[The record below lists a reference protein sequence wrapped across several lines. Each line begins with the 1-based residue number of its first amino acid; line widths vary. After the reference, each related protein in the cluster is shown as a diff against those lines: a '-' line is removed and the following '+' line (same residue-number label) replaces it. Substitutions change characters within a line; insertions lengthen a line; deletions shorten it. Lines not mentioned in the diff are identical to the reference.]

1 MVFLNKYLLSSEDLK
16 VRLMK
21 IIKSF
26 FGTVVVAVVVDLE
39 IVVDLGIVVVD
50 LGTVVFVQSLEK
62 CLYSFEMEHLISWN
76 ADFVGAQLGRP
87 VPAEHSIY

>member
-1 MVFLNKYLLSSEDLK
+1 MRFVGSAVRSEMVWIVVVVVD
-16 VRLMK
+16 
-21 IIKSF
+21 

>member
-1 MVFLNKYLLSSEDLK
+1 MRFVGSAVRSEMVWIVVVVVD
-16 VRLMK
+16 
-21 IIKSF
+21 

-62 CLYSFEMEHLISWN
+62 CLNSFEMEHLISWN

>member
-1 MVFLNKYLLSSEDLK
+1 MRFVGSAVRSEMVWIVVVVVD
-16 VRLMK
+16 
-21 IIKSF
+21 

-39 IVVDLGIVVVD
+39 IVADLGIVVVD

>member
-1 MVFLNKYLLSSEDLK
+1 MCFVGSAVCSEMIWIVVVVVD
-16 VRLMK
+16 
-21 IIKSF
+21 

-39 IVVDLGIVVVD
+39 IVVDLGTVVVD

-62 CLYSFEMEHLISWN
+62 CLNSFEMEHLISWN
-76 ADFVGAQLGRP
+76 ADFVGTQLGRP

>member
-1 MVFLNKYLLSSEDLK
+1 MCFVGSAVRSEMVWIVVVVVD
-16 VRLMK
+16 
-21 IIKSF
+21 

-39 IVVDLGIVVVD
+39 IVADLGIVVVD

-62 CLYSFEMEHLISWN
+62 CLYSFEMEHLTSWN

-87 VPAEHSIY
+87 VSVEHSIY

>member
-1 MVFLNKYLLSSEDLK
+1 MCFVGSAVRSEMVWIVVVVVD
-16 VRLMK
+16 
-21 IIKSF
+21 

-39 IVVDLGIVVVD
+39 IVADLGIVVVD

-62 CLYSFEMEHLISWN
+62 CLYSFEMEHLTSWN
-76 ADFVGAQLGRP
+76 ADFVGAQQGRP

>member
-1 MVFLNKYLLSSEDLK
+1 MCFVGSAVRSEMIWIVVVVVVD
-16 VRLMK
+16 
-21 IIKSF
+21 
-26 FGTVVVAVVVDLE
+26 FGTVVVVVVVDLE
-39 IVVDLGIVVVD
+39 IVADLGIVVVD

-62 CLYSFEMEHLISWN
+62 CLYSFEMEHLRSWN

>member
-1 MVFLNKYLLSSEDLK
+1 MCFVGSAVRSEMVWIVVVVVD
-16 VRLMK
+16 
-21 IIKSF
+21 

-39 IVVDLGIVVVD
+39 IVADLGIVVVD

-62 CLYSFEMEHLISWN
+62 CLNSFEMEHLISWN
-76 ADFVGAQLGRP
+76 ADFVRAQLGRP

>member
-1 MVFLNKYLLSSEDLK
+1 MYFVGSAVRSEMIWIVVVVVD
-16 VRLMK
+16 
-21 IIKSF
+21 
-26 FGTVVVAVVVDLE
+26 FGTVVVAVVVVDLE
-39 IVVDLGIVVVD
+39 IVADLGIVVVD

-62 CLYSFEMEHLISWN
+62 CLYSFEMEHLTSWI

>member
-1 MVFLNKYLLSSEDLK
+1 MCFVGSAVRSEMVWIVVVVVVD
-16 VRLMK
+16 
-21 IIKSF
+21 

-76 ADFVGAQLGRP
+76 ADFVGNQLGRP